1 MSGLRRFLLAVGI
14 FLFLLLFVAGG
25 WYVATRQNTAEQVA
39 STPSSAATSAPS
51 VSETKPADALPVYD
65 VRVHFSKHPESD
77 DDPAQTFPLDRTA
90 RDSGVASF
98 AIQELLKGPT
108 PAETTRGYFSTATL
122 RDGESTCGGKD
133 FSLKI
138 EDSTARLQFCKPFD
152 HIGSV
157 SDGQAESV
165 IKATLD
171 QFDSIT
177 KVIILNAAGDCEFD
191 LSGENRCL
199 Q

>member
-1 MSGLRRFLLAVGI
+1 MPGMRRFLLAVGI

-25 WYVATRQNTAEQVA
+25 WYMATRQSPAKQVA
-39 STPSSAATSAPS
+39 TTPSTTTAPS
-51 VSETKPADALPVYD
+51 VSETKPADAPPIYD
-65 VRVHFSKHPESD
+65 VKVHFSKHPESD
-77 DDPAQTFPLDRTA
+77 DDPTQTFPVDRTA
-90 RDSGVASF
+90 RDSGVATF
-98 AIQELLKGPT
+98 AMQELLKGPT
-108 PAETTRGYFSTATL
+108 PAETTRGYFSTARL

-133 FSLKI
+133 FSLKL
-138 EDSTARLQFCKPFD
+138 EDGTARLQFCKPFD

-191 LSGENRCL
+191 QAGDNRCL